1 MERYHD
7 TQTDPLPIRS
17 PFHEA
22 ERQRLEQLTAEFLA
36 KGGEVQE
43 VGHQMRDKYTFVLNP
58 SRSPVYAH
66 LFEQPAVP
74 LVAKPTRLPEKE
86 PTARA
91 EPERKKAPALLDART
106 LAARLM
112 VQAALDASPGQAAKA
127 VGIGEK
133 HARQLIRDFN
143 IKFHRQR

>member
-7 TQTDPLPIRS
+7 PQTDPMPLRS
-17 PFHEA
+17 PYHEA

-36 KGGEVQE
+36 KGGEIQE

-66 LFEQPAVP
+66 LFDKQAEP
-74 LVAKPTRLPEKE
+74 LVAKAP
-86 PTARA
+86 AR
-91 EPERKKAPALLDART
+91 ELTTQVKPERGTPPALLDART

-112 VQAALDASPGQAAKA
+112 VQAALGASPGQAAKV

>member
-7 TQTDPLPIRS
+7 PQTDPLPIRS
-17 PFHEA
+17 AHHEA
-22 ERQRLEQLTAEFLA
+22 ERQRLEELTAEFLA
-36 KGGEVQE
+36 KGGEVQQ

-74 LVAKPTRLPEKE
+74 LLAKPSTPLKKE
-86 PTARA
+86 PTAQVK
-91 EPERKKAPALLDART
+91 PERRTPPALLDART

-112 VQAALDASPGQAAKA
+112 VQAALGACPGQAAKA

-133 HARQLIRDFN
+133 HARQIIRDFN